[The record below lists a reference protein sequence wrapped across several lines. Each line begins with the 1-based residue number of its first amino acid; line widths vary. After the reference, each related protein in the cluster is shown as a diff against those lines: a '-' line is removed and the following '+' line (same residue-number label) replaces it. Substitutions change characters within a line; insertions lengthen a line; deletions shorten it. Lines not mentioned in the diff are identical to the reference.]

1 MMGRGTTGM
10 AVIAMGMG
18 IISTGVVVVMT
29 ESPMSNLGDN
39 AND

>member
-1 MMGRGTTGM
+1 MMGLGTTGM
-10 AVIAMGMG
+10 AVTAMDMG
-18 IISTGVVVVMT
+18 IISTDVVVAMT